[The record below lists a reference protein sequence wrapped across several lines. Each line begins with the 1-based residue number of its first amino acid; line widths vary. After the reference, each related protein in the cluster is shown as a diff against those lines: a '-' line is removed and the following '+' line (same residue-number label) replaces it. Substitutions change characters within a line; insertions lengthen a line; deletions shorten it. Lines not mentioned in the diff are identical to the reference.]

1 MLSLFSGVQNVIR
14 RKHIL
19 GGNEL
24 NVKAYYPF
32 LQDTI
37 TPKKLEIPIDGDIL
51 KFIEKNYHSEL
62 KEASKDLKIEIEH
75 SKDPHSQAIIWVS
88 SEDNRKKSSLS
99 LKETVKQLN
108 HFLHDFTK
116 SHLEIASE
124 IFDEITKRWKAQG
137 SVPASSDF
145 QILFD
150 SHQWRAEITGKRS
163 YVEVQMRKMED
174 LVKAVKDNTELMK
187 TVVEVVED
195 SFPASKLQL
204 LEASGICETLRHDQQ
219 HVAITVDN
227 IQKQLKMKGPRCLLQ
242 EVRIEVLRCIS
253 KMEEKT
259 IELPGKVVTVLK
271 RPQVLKFMQDLFA
284 HNNIVAV
291 ILYDQNQSSNEIT
304 VVGVDSTTAR
314 DAEMLLQGTV
324 QEKSLHLARENVML
338 LQGSLWRDFQSSL
351 APNFMVQVTEDLS
364 HSTIWVCGI
373 TEDVGE
379 CFNKVTAFLERNTML
394 SKVIPA
400 ERGTIRFVTE
410 VWKSKLEEI
419 KRMPSQF
426 SIDIK
431 VTPNREGIEVSGTT
445 EGLKI
450 CISKVNELIG
460 AIHKDFVQ
468 IDKPEMKKFFKNEK
482 GQSMLKAT
490 GENNSCIILPK
501 EHREVENDANQL
513 EEEKDLR
520 SSQELICSY
529 VIQEEKKISVFKG
542 DITKEEV
549 DVIVNAANN
558 DLKHIGGLAAAIL
571 KAGGEQ
577 IQDECN
583 NYVKKNGSVLEGHV
597 MTSTPGRLRCK
608 KIVHVVGPKWDVEAK
623 ELVDDGEETKQE
635 RLLKLAVTNAL
646 KKAMKYSSIA
656 IPAISSGVFGFPRDL
671 CAKVILDAVVDFCDE
686 NPMSKLS
693 EIRLINNDSATLQAF
708 KEEMKKRFGAE
719 KDFKEPKGHTSEP
732 AFALERKRPAFEMFK
747 TQNQYLVTP
756 QNIRITVEP
765 GDLAKEKVIKEDD
778 ILTYF

>member
-24 NVKAYYPF
+24 NVKGYYPF

-37 TPKKLEIPIDGDIL
+37 TPKKLEIPIDGDVL

-62 KEASKDLKIEIEH
+62 KEALKDLKIEIEH

-88 SEDNRKKSSLS
+88 SEDNRKKSSPLLDETEQ
-99 LKETVKQLN
+99 LK
-108 HFLHDFTK
+108 HFLYDFTK
-116 SHLEIASE
+116 SHLDIASG

-163 YVEVQMRKMED
+163 YVEVEMRKMED

-227 IQKQLKMKGPRCLLQ
+227 FQKQLKMKGPRCLLQ
-242 EVRIEVLRCIS
+242 EVRIDVLRCIS

-271 RPQVLKFMQDLFA
+271 RPQVLKFMQDLFT
-284 HNNIVAV
+284 HNNIVAT
-291 ILYDQNQSSNEIT
+291 ILYDQSQSSNEIT

-314 DAEMLLQGTV
+314 DAEMLLQSTV
-324 QEKSLHLARENVML
+324 QEKSLHLTRENVML

-351 APNFMVQVTEDLS
+351 APNFKVQVTEDVS

-379 CFNKVTAFLERNTML
+379 CFNKVTAFLERNALL

-400 ERGTIRFVTE
+400 ERGAIRFVTE

-419 KRMPSQF
+419 KRMPAQF

-431 VTPNREGIEVSGTT
+431 VTPNRKGIEVSATT

-450 CISKVNELIG
+450 CVSKVNELID

-468 IDKPEMKKFFKNEK
+468 IDKPGMKKFFTNEK

-513 EEEKDLR
+513 EEKKDLR
-520 SSQELICSY
+520 SSKELICSY
-529 VIQEEKKISVFKG
+529 VTQEEKKISVFKG

-549 DVIVNAANN
+549 DVIVNAANGSLN
-558 DLKHIGGLAAAIL
+558 HIGGLAAAIL
-571 KAGGEQ
+571 EAGGKE
-577 IQDECN
+577 IQDDCRR
-583 NYVKKNGSVLEGHV
+583 YVERNGLVLEGHV

-608 KIVHVVGPKWDVEAK
+608 KIVHVVGPKWDDEAK

-635 RLLKLAVTNAL
+635 RLLKLAVTNLL
-646 KKAMKYSSIA
+646 KEAMKYSSIA

-671 CAKVILDAVVDFCDE
+671 CAKVVLDAVVDFCDE
-686 NPMSKLS
+686 NPLSKLS
-693 EIRLINNDSATLQAF
+693 EIRLINNDSATVQAF

-719 KDFKEPKGHTSEP
+719 KHFKEPKGHTSEP
-732 AFALERKRPAFEMFK
+732 AFALESKRPAFEMFK

-765 GDLAKEKVIKEDD
+765 GDLAKEKVIKKDH
-778 ILTYF
+778 ILTCF

>member
-37 TPKKLEIPIDGDIL
+37 TPKKLEIPIDGDVL

-62 KEASKDLKIEIEH
+62 KEALKDLKIEIEH

-88 SEDNRKKSSLS
+88 SEDNRKKSSPL
-99 LKETVKQLN
+99 LVETFKQLK

-116 SHLEIASE
+116 SHLKIASE

-163 YVEVQMRKMED
+163 HVEVEMRKMED
-174 LVKAVKDNTELMK
+174 LVKAVKDNAELMK

-195 SFPASKLQL
+195 RFPASKLQL

-219 HVAITVDN
+219 HEAITVDN
-227 IQKQLKMKGPRCLLQ
+227 FQKQLKMKGPHCLLQ
-242 EVRIEVLRCIS
+242 GVRIEVLRCIS

-271 RPQVLKFMQDLFA
+271 RPQVLKFIQDLFT
-284 HNNIVAV
+284 HNNILAV
-291 ILYDQNQSSNEIT
+291 ILYDQSQSSNEIT

-314 DAEMLLQGTV
+314 DAEMLLRDTV
-324 QEKSLHLARENVML
+324 QDKPLPLTPENAAL
-338 LQGSLWRDFQSSL
+338 LQGSLWRDFQYSL
-351 APNFMVQVTEDLS
+351 APNFKVQVTEDVS

-379 CFNKVTAFLERNTML
+379 CFNKVTAFLERNAMS

-400 ERGTIRFVTE
+400 KRGTIRFVTE

-419 KRMPSQF
+419 KRMTSQF
-426 SIDIK
+426 SVDIK

-450 CISKVNELIG
+450 CISKVNELID

-468 IDKPEMKKFFKNEK
+468 IDKPGMKKFFKNEK

-490 GENNSCIILPK
+490 GEKNRCIILPK
-501 EHREVENDANQL
+501 EYQEVENEANEL
-513 EEEKDLR
+513 EEEEDFR

-529 VIQEEKKISVFKG
+529 VTKEGKKISVFKG
-542 DITKEEV
+542 DITKENV
-549 DVIVNAANN
+549 DVIVNAANS

-571 KAGGEQ
+571 RAGGQQ
-577 IQDECN
+577 IQDECD
-583 NYVKKNGSVLEGHV
+583 NYVKNNGSVLEGHIMV
-597 MTSTPGRLRCK
+597 STPGRLACK
-608 KIVHVVGPKWDVEAK
+608 KVVHVVGPKWDVEAK

-635 RLLKLAVTNAL
+635 RLLKLAVRNSL
-646 KKAMKYSSIA
+646 KEAMKYSSIA

-671 CAKVILDAVVDFCDE
+671 CAKVILDAVIAFCVK
-686 NPMSKLS
+686 NPMCTLS
-693 EIRLINNDSATLQAF
+693 DIRLINIDSPTVQPF
-708 KEEMKKRFGAE
+708 EEEMKTRFGAE
-719 KDFKEPKGHTSEP
+719 KNFKERGHTPEP
-732 AFALERKRPAFEMFK
+732 AFAVEPKRHAFGMLK
-747 TQNQYLVTP
+747 TKSQYLVTP
-756 QNIRITVEP
+756 QNIRITVKP
-765 GDLAKEKVIKEDD
+765 GNLAKEQV
-778 ILTYF
+778 FC